1 MLCADL
7 LAGGH
12 PTSPT
17 VSLLLFA
24 ASAHSFNPLG
34 ADMDSGNTTT
44 TYAPDEVSP
53 IADMQKLD
61 LGALLLGCVIQAMYV
76 VA

>member
-1 MLCADL
+1 
-7 LAGGH
+7 
-12 PTSPT
+12 
-17 VSLLLFA
+17 
-24 ASAHSFNPLG
+24 
-34 ADMDSGNTTT
+34 MDSANTTT
-44 TYAPDEVSP
+44 TYAPNEASP